1 MPAVIYLY
9 TIELKVRQ
17 KEGREIPSSKNY
29 RRNYKQEHKT
39 AKRRGEVSSGPNG
52 DNASRKRARY
62 KLEKQ
67 GRVKKGDGKDV
78 DHKNRNPKDNSSK
91 NLRVQSKS
99 KNRSFSRK
107 K

>member
-1 MPAVIYLY
+1 M
-9 TIELKVRQ
+9 
-17 KEGREIPSSKNY
+17 PSSKNY
-29 RRNYKQEHKT
+29 KRDYKAEYAS
-39 AKRRGEVSSGPNG
+39 AKRRGEVASGSKG

-62 KLEKQ
+62 KLEKE
-67 GRVKKGDGKDV
+67 GRVRKGDGKDV
-78 DHKNRNPKDNSSK
+78 DHKNRNPKDNSKK